1 MVIILMMSAK
11 MFTPGLPK
19 TTTFWNKGY
28 DVIIS
33 AVVMPSPIKF
43 HPVIQIVDV
52 VMWPKSG
59 NSSISMREVAVS
71 FIRIWPEKLFFEGC
85 SWFKFDNLGLALGPN
100 LNFYT
105 SVVKGLKLKVR
116 KIWEL
121 NPTFVKD
128 TGEELVGAF
137 LPSPLLHA
145 ILKKV
150 KLLFIV
156 LIKVLP

>member
-1 MVIILMMSAK
+1 
-11 MFTPGLPK
+11 
-19 TTTFWNKGY
+19 
-28 DVIIS
+28 
-33 AVVMPSPIKF
+33 
-43 HPVIQIVDV
+43 
-52 VMWPKSG
+52 MWPKSG

-71 FIRIWPEKLFFEGC
+71 FIRIWPEKRFFEGC

-128 TGEELVGAF
+128 TGEELVGG
-137 LPSPLLHA
+137 
-145 ILKKV
+145 
-150 KLLFIV
+150 LFAVHPPPRHPEKSKITVHCFDKSVTLRNRHMARSKTPFVQRIV
-156 LIKVLP
+156 LKY